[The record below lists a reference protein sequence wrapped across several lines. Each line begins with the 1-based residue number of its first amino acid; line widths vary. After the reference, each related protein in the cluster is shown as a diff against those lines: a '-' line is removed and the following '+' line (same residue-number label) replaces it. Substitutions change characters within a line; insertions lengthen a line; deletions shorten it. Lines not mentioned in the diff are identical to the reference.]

1 MTAREREILYAIC
14 NCNSPKIVTVPEEKA
29 FMAGAKWADATMINR
44 ACEWLKCEM
53 SNYISY
59 DGEID
64 EEFIADFRKAME
76 D

>member
-1 MTAREREILYAIC
+1 MKREREIHCASARYT
-14 NCNSPKIVTVPEEKA
+14 VTVSEETA
-29 FMAGAKWADATMINR
+29 FQIGARWADATMINR

-53 SNYISY
+53 SNYISF

-64 EEFIADFRKAME
+64 EEFITAFRKAME